1 MADAAP
7 SLEDGAGAA
16 AAMGGG
22 AAEADATGPFAR
34 PAADATTGLPFP
46 DLPLGRGSRYP
57 LNSIYARATAAFP
70 TSTLDSCRLG

>member
-16 AAMGGG
+16 AMGGD

-34 PAADATTGLPFP
+34 PAADATTGRFLIF
-46 DLPLGRGSRYP
+46 LLAGVAG
-57 LNSIYARATAAFP
+57 IA
-70 TSTLDSCRLG
+70 

>member
-1 MADAAP
+1 
-7 SLEDGAGAA
+7 LEDGAGAA

-46 DLPLGRGSRYP
+46 DLPLGRGSRHRVK
-57 LNSIYARATAAFP
+57 LNVNRVWCQ
-70 TSTLDSCRLG
+70 LRRGEN

>member
-16 AAMGGG
+16 AAMGGD

-34 PAADATTGLPFP
+34 PAADATTGRFLIF
-46 DLPLGRGSRYP
+46 LLAG
-57 LNSIYARATAAFP
+57 AAGI
-70 TSTLDSCRLG
+70 L